1 MEDFSISEIPLA
13 DCISDCTG
21 SLAYQGCSLRPVCP
35 LSELASPHGGFM
47 EPLSLA
53 VLLSED
59 GSSKRRRGRRRR
71 RRKPGNK
78 NQAPKENG
86 RQPSSQEI
94 ERALSRFKAEPRP
107 MGIPK
112 VIDPPPKKVE
122 IRWKTNAVPKPVQVS
137 AGKISC
143 VPGEFGF
150 LPEERVQE
158 IAVQL
163 EGMPISLEQALSLR
177 AALNQEK
184 SVYSHSKLMR
194 RSNEFSRRYDS
205 GESVISLSKRFDAP
219 PVNTFRAVLTGRG
232 WTKTRIKD
240 TLNKNP
246 SKLNK
251 RDREQFEL
259 AESVDRVSSVNQTE
273 TQNAAEVFEEILCD
287 HFSSLG
293 IRFRKQDDLLNEQK
307 RSEGRAII
315 TPDLLLLDDVRING
329 IPCAWIDAKH
339 FFGADLKFP
348 RKKTQ
353 KQVDRYVAEYGQGAI
368 VYRHGFCDGLR
379 LRGAVK
385 LDSSPLDLQ
394 PLEDF
399 HENSRKADD

>member
-1 MEDFSISEIPLA
+1 
-13 DCISDCTG
+13 
-21 SLAYQGCSLRPVCP
+21 
-35 LSELASPHGGFM
+35 M
-47 EPLSLA
+47 EPLSLEA
-53 VLLSED
+53 LLSED
-59 GSSKRRRGRRRR
+59 KSAKRRRGRRRR
-71 RRKPGNK
+71 RRPSGGNK
-78 NQAPKENG
+78 PPSKGTG
-86 RQPSSQEI
+86 RSPQSEEI
-94 ERALSRFKAEPRP
+94 ERAIARFSVNPRP

-112 VIDPPPKKVE
+112 VIDPPPKKVN
-122 IRWKTNAVPKPVQVS
+122 IQWKTNAVSKEVQTK
-137 AGKISC
+137 AGKIAC
-143 VPGEFGF
+143 IPGEFGF
-150 LPEERVQE
+150 LPEDRVQN
-158 IAVQL
+158 IASKL
-163 EGMPISLEQALSLR
+163 EGLPITLEQALSLR

-194 RSNEFSRRYDS
+194 RSNELSRRYNS
-205 GESVISLSKRFDAP
+205 GESVIALSMRFDAP
-219 PVNTFRAVLTGRG
+219 PVNTFRAILTGRG
-232 WTKTRIKD
+232 WTKTRIKE

-273 TQNAAEVFEEILCD
+273 TQNAAEVFEDILCN

-293 IRFRKQDDLLNEQK
+293 VRFRRQAELLTEQT

-315 TPDLLLLDDVRING
+315 TPDLLLLDDVRVNG

-339 FFGADLKFP
+339 FFGADLRFP

-368 VYRHGFCDGLR
+368 VYRHGFCNGLR
-379 LRGAVK
+379 LRGATQ
-385 LDSSPLDLQ
+385 LDASPLDLR

-399 HENSRKADD
+399 HENSRNSP

>member
-1 MEDFSISEIPLA
+1 M
-13 DCISDCTG
+13 
-21 SLAYQGCSLRPVCP
+21 
-35 LSELASPHGGFM
+35 
-47 EPLSLA
+47 
-53 VLLSED
+53 SED
-59 GSSKRRRGRRRR
+59 ESAKRRRGRRRR
-71 RRKPGNK
+71 RRRPRKEN
-78 NQAPKENG
+78 NLPKENG
-86 RQPSSQEI
+86 RGAKSEEI
-94 ERALSRFKAEPRP
+94 ERDLARFTANPRP

-112 VIDPPPKKVE
+112 EISPPPEKVE
-122 IRWKTNAVPKPVQVS
+122 IKGKTKAVTKDVQRK
-137 AGKISC
+137 AGKIAC
-143 VPGEFGF
+143 IPGEFGF

-158 IAVQL
+158 IAAKL
-163 EGMPISLEQALSLR
+163 DGMPITLEQALSLR

-194 RSNEFSRRYDS
+194 RSNELSRRYDS
-205 GESVISLSKRFDAP
+205 GESVIALSKRFDAP
-219 PVNTFRAVLTGRG
+219 PVNTFRAILTGRG

-273 TQNAAEVFEEILCD
+273 TQTAAEVFEEILCSY
-287 HFSSLG
+287 FESVG
-293 IRFRKQDDLLNEQK
+293 IRFRRQEELLKEQTKQ
-307 RSEGRAII
+307 EGRAII

-329 IPCAWIDAKH
+329 VPCAWIDAKH

-348 RKKTQ
+348 KKKTQ
-353 KQVDRYVAEYGQGAI
+353 KQVDRYVAEYGQGAL

-379 LRGAVK
+379 LRGAIK
-385 LDSSPLDLQ
+385 LDSSPLDLK

-399 HENSRKADD
+399 HENSKS

>member
-1 MEDFSISEIPLA
+1 
-13 DCISDCTG
+13 
-21 SLAYQGCSLRPVCP
+21 
-35 LSELASPHGGFM
+35 M

-86 RQPSSQEI
+86 SQPSSQEI

-194 RSNEFSRRYDS
+194 RSNELSRRYDS

-368 VYRHGFCDGLR
+368 VYRHGFCAGLR

>member
-1 MEDFSISEIPLA
+1 MGLLHLPW
-13 DCISDCTG
+13 
-21 SLAYQGCSLRPVCP
+21 
-35 LSELASPHGGFM
+35 
-47 EPLSLA
+47 
-53 VLLSED
+53 LLSED
-59 GSSKRRRGRRRR
+59 DSAKRRRGRRRR
-71 RRKPGNK
+71 RRRPRKEN
-78 NQAPKENG
+78 NLPKENG
-86 RQPSSQEI
+86 RGAKSEEI
-94 ERALSRFKAEPRP
+94 ERALARFTANPRP

-112 VIDPPPKKVE
+112 EISPPPEKVE
-122 IRWKTNAVPKPVQVS
+122 IKWKTKAVTKDVQRK
-137 AGKISC
+137 AGKIAC
-143 VPGEFGF
+143 IPGEFGF

-158 IAVQL
+158 IAAKL
-163 EGMPISLEQALSLR
+163 DGMPISLEQALSLR

-194 RSNEFSRRYDS
+194 RSNELSRRYDS
-205 GESVISLSKRFDAP
+205 GESVIALSKRFDAP
-219 PVNTFRAVLTGRG
+219 PVNTFRAILTGRG

-273 TQNAAEVFEEILCD
+273 TQTAAEVFEEILCSY
-287 HFSSLG
+287 FESIG
-293 IRFRKQDDLLNEQK
+293 IRFRRQEELLKEQTKQ
-307 RSEGRAII
+307 EGRAII

-329 IPCAWIDAKH
+329 VPCAWIDAKH

-348 RKKTQ
+348 KKKTQ
-353 KQVDRYVAEYGQGAI
+353 KQVDRYVAEYGQGAL

-379 LRGAVK
+379 LRGAIK
-385 LDSSPLDLQ
+385 LDSSPLDLK

-399 HENSRKADD
+399 HENSKS

>member
-1 MEDFSISEIPLA
+1 MGLLHLPW
-13 DCISDCTG
+13 
-21 SLAYQGCSLRPVCP
+21 
-35 LSELASPHGGFM
+35 
-47 EPLSLA
+47 
-53 VLLSED
+53 LLSED
-59 GSSKRRRGRRRR
+59 ESAKRRRGRRRR
-71 RRKPGNK
+71 RRRPRKEINL
-78 NQAPKENG
+78 PKENG
-86 RQPSSQEI
+86 RGAKSEEI
-94 ERALSRFKAEPRP
+94 ERALARFTANPRP

-112 VIDPPPKKVE
+112 EISPPPEKVE
-122 IRWKTNAVPKPVQVS
+122 IKWKTKAVTKDVQRK
-137 AGKISC
+137 AGKIAC
-143 VPGEFGF
+143 IPGEFGF

-158 IAVQL
+158 IAAKL
-163 EGMPISLEQALSLR
+163 DGMPISLEQALSLR

-194 RSNEFSRRYDS
+194 RSNELSRRYDS
-205 GESVISLSKRFDAP
+205 GESVIALSKRFDAP
-219 PVNTFRAVLTGRG
+219 PVNTFRAILTGRG

-273 TQNAAEVFEEILCD
+273 TQTAAEVFEEILCSY
-287 HFSSLG
+287 FESVG
-293 IRFRKQDDLLNEQK
+293 IRFRRQEELLKEQTKQ
-307 RSEGRAII
+307 EGRAII

-329 IPCAWIDAKH
+329 VPCAWIDAKH

-348 RKKTQ
+348 KKKTQ
-353 KQVDRYVAEYGQGAI
+353 KQVDRYVAEYGQGAL

-379 LRGAVK
+379 LRGAIK
-385 LDSSPLDLQ
+385 LDSSPLDLK

-399 HENSRKADD
+399 HENSKS

>member
-1 MEDFSISEIPLA
+1 M
-13 DCISDCTG
+13 
-21 SLAYQGCSLRPVCP
+21 
-35 LSELASPHGGFM
+35 
-47 EPLSLA
+47 
-53 VLLSED
+53 SED
-59 GSSKRRRGRRRR
+59 ESAKRRRGRRRR
-71 RRKPGNK
+71 RRR
-78 NQAPKENG
+78 PKKENNPPTENG
-86 RQPSSQEI
+86 RGAKSEEI
-94 ERALSRFKAEPRP
+94 ERALARFTANPRP

-112 VIDPPPKKVE
+112 EINPPPEKVE
-122 IRWKTNAVPKPVQVS
+122 IKWKTKAVARDVQNK
-137 AGKISC
+137 AGKIAC
-143 VPGEFGF
+143 IPGEFGF

-158 IAVQL
+158 IAVKL
-163 EGMPISLEQALSLR
+163 DGMPITLEQALSLR

-194 RSNEFSRRYDS
+194 RSNELSRRYDS
-205 GESVISLSKRFDAP
+205 GESVIALSKRFDAP
-219 PVNTFRAVLTGRG
+219 PVNTFRAILTGRG

-273 TQNAAEVFEEILCD
+273 TQTAAEVFEEILCSY
-287 HFSSLG
+287 FESVG
-293 IRFRKQDDLLNEQK
+293 VRFRRQEELLREQTKQ
-307 RSEGRAII
+307 EGRAII

-329 IPCAWIDAKH
+329 VPCAWIDAKH

-348 RKKTQ
+348 KKKTQ
-353 KQVDRYVAEYGQGAI
+353 KQVDRYVAEYGQGAL

-379 LRGAVK
+379 LRGAIK
-385 LDSSPLDLQ
+385 LDSSPLDLK

-399 HENSRKADD
+399 HENSKS

>member
-1 MEDFSISEIPLA
+1 
-13 DCISDCTG
+13 
-21 SLAYQGCSLRPVCP
+21 
-35 LSELASPHGGFM
+35 
-47 EPLSLA
+47 
-53 VLLSED
+53 LSED
-59 GSSKRRRGRRRR
+59 ESAKRRRGRRRR
-71 RRKPGNK
+71 RRRPRKENNP
-78 NQAPKENG
+78 PKENG
-86 RQPSSQEI
+86 RGAKSEEI
-94 ERALSRFKAEPRP
+94 ERALARFTANPRP

-112 VIDPPPKKVE
+112 EINPPPKKVE
-122 IRWKTNAVPKPVQVS
+122 IKWKTKAVTKEVQS
-137 AGKISC
+137 KAGKIAC
-143 VPGEFGF
+143 IPGEFGF
-150 LPEERVQE
+150 LPEKRVQE
-158 IAVQL
+158 IAAKL
-163 EGMPISLEQALSLR
+163 DGLPITLEQALSLR

-194 RSNEFSRRYDS
+194 RSNELSRRYDS

-219 PVNTFRAVLTGRG
+219 PVNTFRAILTGRG

-273 TQNAAEVFEEILCD
+273 TQTAAEVFEEILCSY
-287 HFSSLG
+287 FESVG
-293 IRFRKQDDLLNEQK
+293 VRFRRQEELLREQTKQ
-307 RSEGRAII
+307 EGRAII

-329 IPCAWIDAKH
+329 VPCAWIDAKH

-348 RKKTQ
+348 KKKTQ
-353 KQVDRYVAEYGQGAI
+353 KQVDRYVAEYGQGAL

-379 LRGAVK
+379 LRGAIK
-385 LDSSPLDLQ
+385 LDSNPLDLK

-399 HENSRKADD
+399 HENSKS

>member
-1 MEDFSISEIPLA
+1 M
-13 DCISDCTG
+13 
-21 SLAYQGCSLRPVCP
+21 
-35 LSELASPHGGFM
+35 
-47 EPLSLA
+47 
-53 VLLSED
+53 SED
-59 GSSKRRRGRRRR
+59 ESAKRRRGRRRR
-71 RRKPGNK
+71 RRRPRKEN
-78 NQAPKENG
+78 NLPKENG
-86 RQPSSQEI
+86 KGAKSEEL
-94 ERALSRFKAEPRP
+94 ERALARFTANPRP

-112 VIDPPPKKVE
+112 EISPPPEKVE
-122 IRWKTNAVPKPVQVS
+122 IKWKTKAVTKDVQRK
-137 AGKISC
+137 AGKIAC
-143 VPGEFGF
+143 IPGEFGF

-158 IAVQL
+158 IAAKL
-163 EGMPISLEQALSLR
+163 DGMPISLEQALSLR

-194 RSNEFSRRYDS
+194 RSNELSRRYDS
-205 GESVISLSKRFDAP
+205 GESVIALSKRFDAP
-219 PVNTFRAVLTGRG
+219 PVNTFRAILTGRG

-273 TQNAAEVFEEILCD
+273 TQTAAEVFEEILCSY
-287 HFSSLG
+287 FESVG
-293 IRFRKQDDLLNEQK
+293 IRFRRQEELLKEQTKQ
-307 RSEGRAII
+307 EGRAII

-329 IPCAWIDAKH
+329 VPCAWIDAKH

-348 RKKTQ
+348 KKKTQ
-353 KQVDRYVAEYGQGAI
+353 KQVDRYVAEYGQGAL

-379 LRGAVK
+379 LRGAIK
-385 LDSSPLDLQ
+385 LDLSPLDFK

-399 HENSRKADD
+399 HENSKY